1 MTVNQKDPLEGM
13 TQEKW
18 GKLSE
23 AERKTLR
30 SVVNLSPQLVGK
42 EGCRVEVMDEHG
54 ERRRFIVGRSTGW
67 KPCHIELKNRTSS
80 GGGAAAKYYKS
91 VRHLETVFHQ

>member
-1 MTVNQKDPLEGM
+1 MDPLEGM

-18 GKLSE
+18 NRLSE
-23 AERKTLR
+23 VERARLR
-30 SVVNLSPQLVGK
+30 SPVNLTTQLLGK
-42 EGCRVEVMDEHG
+42 EGCRVEVVTMSG

-80 GGGAAAKYYKS
+80 GGVSAEREYKS
-91 VRHLETVFHQ
+91 VRHLEVVFNR